1 MNTSNFRKQIR
12 YFRAVTVFLEKK
24 KKVLHVPLLEQ
35 SEKDGMHFF
44 ERQELYLTSSQMHFP
59 KKLIHALYKV
69 Q

>member
-12 YFRAVTVFLEKK
+12 YFCAIAVFLSRKE
-24 KKVLHVPLLEQ
+24 VLHVPLLEQ
-35 SEKDGMHFF
+35 SEKDRMHVF